1 MDSTDSTDIAPDSCS
16 TFGVGLFPS
25 HLVTFGVCLS
35 PPPFISGLRARQGPG
50 AAIHGCHPANLV
62 VFLLLLSMPPSP
74 RASSFGDI
82 WCQFVSAGPNPHIS
96 GSSASGRGAV
106 RTIHGRHPAV

>member
-25 HLVTFGVCLS
+25 
-35 PPPFISGLRARQGPG
+35 PPPFISGVRARQGPG

-82 WCQFVSAGPNPHIS
+82 LVSVCLRRPQ
-96 GSSASGRGAV
+96 SAHQRLERVRGAV